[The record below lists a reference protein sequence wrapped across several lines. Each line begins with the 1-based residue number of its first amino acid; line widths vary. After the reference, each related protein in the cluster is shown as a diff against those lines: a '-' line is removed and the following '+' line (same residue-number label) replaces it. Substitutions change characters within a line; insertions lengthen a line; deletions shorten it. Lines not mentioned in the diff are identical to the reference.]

1 MRSAATRILVLCPN
15 DYDYSYNILFSEH
28 LNPISMR
35 VVFFGTPD
43 FAVPTLNKL
52 LTEPDFE
59 VVAVISQPDTRR
71 GRGNQVS
78 PPPVKAAAIAT
89 NPNLQIWQPQRLKKD
104 AAVLAALEALQADVF
119 VVVAYGQILSRKILD
134 MPKYGCIN
142 VHGSLLPKY
151 RGAAPI
157 QWAIANGEAVTG
169 ITTMQMDAGIDTG
182 AMLLKKELA
191 ILPEDNS
198 DTLSAKLANLGADLL
213 IETLRNLDQ
222 IIPEPQDDALSCYSP
237 MIGRE
242 DWQLDWN
249 QEAIALHNRIRAF
262 YPNCYSNFRGQ
273 RLKITKTEL
282 VNPDLINLENLG
294 KIIEIRKGQ
303 GCIVQTGK
311 GLLLLKE
318 VQPSGKKLQS
328 GWDFVN
334 GNRLAIGE
342 IFGITS

>member
-1 MRSAATRILVLCPN
+1 
-15 DYDYSYNILFSEH
+15 
-28 LNPISMR
+28 MR

-59 VVAVISQPDTRR
+59 VVAVISQPDARR

-78 PPPVKAAAIAT
+78 PPPVKAAAIAA
-89 NPNLQIWQPQRLKKD
+89 NPHLQIWQPHRLKKD
-104 AAVLAALEALQADVF
+104 HEVLTALDNLKADVF
-119 VVVAYGQILSRKILD
+119 VVIAYGQILSRQILA
-134 MPKYGCIN
+134 MPKCGCVN

-157 QWAIANGEAVTG
+157 QWAIAKGESVTG

-191 ILPEDNS
+191 ILPEDNTE
-198 DTLSAKLANLGADLL
+198 TLSTKLANLGADLL
-213 IETLRNLDQ
+213 IETLRNLDR
-222 IIPEPQDDALSCYSP
+222 IIPEAQDDALSCYSP

-242 DWQLDWN
+242 DWQLDWS

-262 YPNCYSNFRGQ
+262 HPNCYSDFRGQ

-282 VNPDLINLENLG
+282 VDPEQINRHENSENLG
-294 KIIEIRKGQ
+294 AIVEIRKGQ
-303 GCIVQTGK
+303 GCVVQTGK

-334 GNRLAIGE
+334 GARIAIGE
-342 IFGITS
+342 MFT